1 MAPAKAKPKNAPV
14 SRRKVAARRRRV
26 AELERDPAVIAAVRA
41 GLESERLGQGV
52 RFEDLKPKNG

>member
-1 MAPAKAKPKNAPV
+1 MAPTNAKPKNVPA
-14 SRRKVAARRRRV
+14 SRRKIAARRRRI
-26 AELERDPAVIAAVRA
+26 AELERDPAVMAAVRE

>member
-1 MAPAKAKPKNAPV
+1 MASTNAKHKNMPV
-14 SRRKVAARRRRV
+14 SRRKITARRRRI
-26 AELERDPAVIAAVRA
+26 AELERDPAVMAAVRA

>member
-1 MAPAKAKPKNAPV
+1 MPPTKAKSKSPTA
-14 SRRKVAARRRRV
+14 SRRVIAARRKRIT
-26 AELERDPAVIAAVRA
+26 ELERDPAVMAAVRA